1 MDELSQRER
10 SILDFLIG
18 TYVVTGQ
25 AVGSRTVSR
34 LGMGLGAAT
43 IRNSMADLE
52 EKGILAHL
60 HTSGGRVPTDKGY
73 RYYVDEL
80 MSQEELGEAVREHI
94 RRQIEAQ
101 IREGNIESLLEQVS
115 KVVAEVSQNLGV
127 ALAPRFERG
136 RFQRMEAV
144 PLSESKLLLVLTIE
158 SGLVRTMAIEID
170 SEIRVSELEG
180 TMRSVNERLSG
191 LTVRDI
197 LGSVNERLRSISTG
211 SPKLLRIICSSA
223 DSLFQ
228 VNAGGDLHFGGT
240 KHFFLQPDF
249 SQDQERIGS
258 LFGLL
263 EEREP
268 MVSILSRRTHRRGVA
283 ITIGGEHASPE
294 LQGCSMLTSSYR
306 VGNTEGVVGV
316 IGPRRMPYGRM
327 VPLVQYVAHLT
338 EEMFGMQ

>member
-1 MDELSQRER
+1 
-10 SILDFLIG
+10 
-18 TYVVTGQ
+18 
-25 AVGSRTVSR
+25 
-34 LGMGLGAAT
+34 
-43 IRNSMADLE
+43 
-52 EKGILAHL
+52 
-60 HTSGGRVPTDKGY
+60 VPTDKGY

-80 MSQEELGEAVREHI
+80 MSEEELGEAVRNHI
-94 RRQIEAQ
+94 RMQIEAQ
-101 IREGNIESLLEQVS
+101 IREGNVESLLEQVS

-136 RFQRMEAV
+136 RFQRMDAV
-144 PLSESKLLLVLTIE
+144 PLSESKLLLVLTID
-158 SGLVRTMAIEID
+158 SGLVRTMVIEID
-170 SEIRVSELEG
+170 SEIRAGDLQA

-197 LGSVNERLRSISTG
+197 QGSVDARLRSISTA
-211 SPKLLRIICSSA
+211 SPKLLRLLCGSA
-223 DSLFQ
+223 DSLLQ
-228 VNAGGDLHFGGT
+228 LNAGGDLHFGGT
-240 KHFFLQPDF
+240 RNFFLQPDF

-263 EEREP
+263 EDGEP

-294 LQGCSMLTSSYR
+294 LQGCSMLTSLYR
-306 VGNTEGVVGV
+306 VGDTEGVVGV

-338 EEMFGMQ
+338 EEVFGMQ